1 MRHLLLTLLLVGG
14 GAGSIH
20 AQSQD
25 SSATSSPSSD
35 TAATGTDWLIVPYA
49 SYSPTTKIALGG
61 AVGYY
66 TSAAP
71 GRSPSQ
77 VEVSFK
83 VTQRRQISAE
93 IDPELYLNED
103 RLHIK
108 AQLRGSKYPSS
119 FHGVG
124 GDTGESAEESYTS
137 SYGVIDLILQQRVRP
152 HLHVGPRVFVRV
164 GDITDPEAG
173 GVIETDQVVGAD
185 GGTTAGLGGAILWDA
200 RDNHYFP
207 TTGTYA
213 EAVATWYSAAWGS
226 DQTFGFLQTDL
237 RGYRPVGPGVL
248 AGRVHTSNVIGRA
261 PFLLLPSLGGD
272 DLMRGYRSGRFR
284 ENVLWSVQ
292 TEYRFPLFWRFK
304 GTAFTSAGEV
314 GPRLGSTL
322 FEDVEL
328 AAGLGA
334 RFQLTDSGL
343 HGRLDVAYSH
353 TGPEFYISVGEA
365 F

>member
-1 MRHLLLTLLLVGG
+1 MKNVLLALLLAG
-14 GAGSIH
+14 GAVLPVQ
-20 AQSQD
+20 AQPHD
-25 SSATSSPSSD
+25 SS
-35 TAATGTDWLIVPYA
+35 TASGPTVQKADWLIVPYA
-49 SYSPTTKIALGG
+49 SYTPTTKLSLGG
-61 AVGYY
+61 AFGYY
-66 TSAAP
+66 TTAP
-71 GRSPSQ
+71 PGQSPSQ
-77 VEVSFK
+77 VEVSLK

-93 IDPELYLNED
+93 IEPELYLNDD
-103 RLHIK
+103 RLHI
-108 AQLRGSKYPSS
+108 AAELRGSKFPSS

-124 GDTGESAEESYTS
+124 GDTRERDEESYTS
-137 SYGVIDLILQQRVRP
+137 SYGVLDLTVQQRVRP
-152 HLHVGPRVFVRV
+152 HLHVGPTMFVRV

-173 GVIETDQVVGAD
+173 GVIATNQVVGAE
-185 GGTTAGLGGAILWDA
+185 GGITAGLGGAILWNT
-200 RDNHYFP
+200 RDNDYFP

-213 EAVATWYSAAWGS
+213 EAEATWYSSAWWS
-226 DQTFGFLQTDL
+226 DQTFGILKTDL
-237 RGYRPVGPGVL
+237 RGYQSVGPGIL
-248 AGRVHTSNVIGRA
+248 AGQVYTENVIGRA
-261 PFLLLPSLGGD
+261 PFLLLPKLGGD

-314 GPRLGSTL
+314 APRISPTL

-343 HGRLDVAYSH
+343 HGRFDVAYSR
-353 TGPEFYISVGEA
+353 TGIEFYVSVGEA